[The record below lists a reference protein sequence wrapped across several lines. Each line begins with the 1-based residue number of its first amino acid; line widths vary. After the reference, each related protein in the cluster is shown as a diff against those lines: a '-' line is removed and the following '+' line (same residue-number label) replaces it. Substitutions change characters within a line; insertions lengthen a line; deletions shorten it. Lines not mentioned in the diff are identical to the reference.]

1 MLCFSHLVPLFFL
14 FSRTRGRS
22 HMCGGLKNNINVWR
36 SNNDTL
42 RVTQKHHPCSSN
54 STHFLKHFFLHHRH
68 YNMSR
73 AVRAPTCLP
82 HHVLNFQQVCHQ
94 RMQLPSE
101 RASVA
106 RHGLFRDIVM
116 DWTRSPTVAPGS
128 TCSRPWRDSGVKRNY
143 AELAATR
150 KRIELIPLGL
160 LDGIRVLPHY
170 KVCGIYLDLMLF
182 GVHYSLNF
190 WRNRMCRWM
199 CLSVSSLFSSIK

>member
-1 MLCFSHLVPLFFL
+1 MLRQPLVVCACLKWHCDTSQSVAVFVVLRGLFFVFRLERHKKKLLCFSHLVPLFFL
-14 FSRTRGRS
+14 FSWKRGRS

-54 STHFLKHFFLHHRH
+54 STHFFYIFLHHRH

-82 HHVLNFQQVCHQ
+82 HHVLNFQQVCHH

-116 DWTRSPTVAPGS
+116 DWTLFPTVAPGS
-128 TCSRPWRDSGVKRNY
+128 TFSMPWRDLGVKRNY

-150 KRIELIPLGL
+150 KRIEFTP
-160 LDGIRVLPHY
+160 
-170 KVCGIYLDLMLF
+170 
-182 GVHYSLNF
+182 
-190 WRNRMCRWM
+190 
-199 CLSVSSLFSSIK
+199 LSVS